1 MQSVSFKA
9 KHVVITKRP
18 SKLRKLYAAL
28 VDVLGFL
35 PSFRDTRS
43 GRQHMKAWRIGF
55 MIAGLIVFALLDDDR
70 RLWGIPL
77 ATLALFLP
85 LTEMQ
90 KRTIITK
97 LRLRM
102 EVSEEVEKEVDVVWD
117 GRRLDVLSPEKIRSI
132 LTKPGRFHSSTVDG
146 FKIWNTTK
154 KVETVIFADE
164 PGIDV
169 FAASPDDVQRLQTAL
184 RELS

>member
-117 GRRLDVLSPEKIRSI
+117 GRRLDVLSPEKIRS
-132 LTKPGRFHSSTVDG
+132 SSTVDG